1 MNCRRVQSFMSAYA
15 DSELPGIEMLAVRQ
29 HLSECTECRLEFE
42 SLLAIKR
49 AFGGLHPKRPA
60 PDLPSRIF
68 QRLDQVSRPR
78 HGQVLA
84 LLRRHLTVFPTK
96 LRLAAV
102 GLSVF
107 AMLLMLR
114 SGQLS
119 MTSYAYI
126 PLAPPAEVTSL
137 AELNPVGLPPMLGAA
152 SFNTAPSLEP
162 PAQPWGL
169 SEESEKLMHLTAGPD
184 LLPASYTAPR

>member
-42 SLLAIKR
+42 SLLTIKR

-78 HGQVLA
+78 HEQVLA
-84 LLRRHLTVFPTK
+84 SLRRHLTVFPAR

-102 GLSVF
+102 GVSVF

-114 SGQLS
+114 SGQIS

-126 PLAPPAEVTSL
+126 PLSPPAQQTSL
-137 AELNPVGLPPMLGAA
+137 AELNAVGLPAMVETA
-152 SFNTAPSLEP
+152 SFNTTPSPEP

-169 SEESEKLMHLTAGPD
+169 SAGTGKPMHVTAGPD
-184 LLPASYTAPR
+184 LLPASFAAPR